1 MNNFVNDYTPLGM
14 GGEGLGLVVRSSLR
28 SFVRECPAWIHTF
41 RGFKCNLTKEL
52 PVYIFRLW

>member
-14 GGEGLGLVVRSSLR
+14 GGEGLGLVVRSTLR

-41 RGFKCNLTKEL
+41 RVLNE
-52 PVYIFRLW
+52 I